1 MVSFFSLS
9 ILLNIIL
16 SLIICFIFKDNI
28 IKKKYN
34 DYLILYNKKL
44 LYNIINDVKSGDLLL
59 FSSYQYRVVS
69 RTLGNPSFGHIG
81 MVMVKDNIPYSVE
94 LVYNYIIFPGQPK
107 QTNVIIN
114 KLEDRINAYS
124 GYVFHSKLKNELTDV
139 QKMKLLELSKQHVT
153 YNLTNQCGSYVANLI
168 EELGIA
174 KNIYTKK
181 FWKIHNN
188 IINLTKNNVYTHPIQ
203 IISDKL
209 LINSIYDNKMINFL

>member
-1 MVSFFSLS
+1 
-9 ILLNIIL
+9 
-16 SLIICFIFKDNI
+16 
-28 IKKKYN
+28 
-34 DYLILYNKKL
+34 
-44 LYNIINDVKSGDLLL
+44 
-59 FSSYQYRVVS
+59 
-69 RTLGNPSFGHIG
+69 